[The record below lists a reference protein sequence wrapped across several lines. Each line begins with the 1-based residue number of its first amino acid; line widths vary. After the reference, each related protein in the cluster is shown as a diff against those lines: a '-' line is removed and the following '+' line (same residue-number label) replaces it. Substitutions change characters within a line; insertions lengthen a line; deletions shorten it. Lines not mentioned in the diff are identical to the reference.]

1 MFRSLLDTITLQLC
15 SERQRLCETKRF
27 IFELLGEQSH
37 IFELEGRNIKTAKIK
52 VSAKPTIPIIMI

>member
-1 MFRSLLDTITLQLC
+1 LQLC
-15 SERQRLCETKRF
+15 SERQKLCETKRF

-37 IFELEGRNIKTAKIK
+37 IFELEGRNIKTARIK